1 MSAQDRF
8 SYSSAPVRR
17 IKGIQFGILDP
28 DFIVRRFLSRR
39 VPVSAC
45 FPRGGSTFPR
55 SLTGTPPYANPQRR
69 YSVAKIDTAQ
79 IYDKGRPRMGGT
91 SF

>member
-28 DFIVRRFLSRR
+28 DFIVRRFLGRR
-39 VPVSAC
+39 VPVSVGPHA
-45 FPRGGSTFPR
+45 PTLPR
-55 SLTGTPPYANPQRR
+55 SLALPPSYANPQRR